1 MFLASRGSVRMQKL
15 NEMRLNLY
23 KMKNYRTG
31 IFFLFFLMALNVQAQ
46 DEQVANLRFEA
57 QETVDCNNNP
67 AICYKMQLNALP
79 GEQFEFFSMNVR
91 MFYDS
96 ARMKYVQTIPTLA
109 SDPFPGAYTYTM
121 ATQEVPSA
129 VDLGM
134 TSPIY
139 LRFNI
144 TGIAVGAITKD
155 ITPTPTTIAE
165 LCFSVDGDIESVM
178 EVCEPL
184 VWDLQQDGSGGFQAA
199 NDGVVLLTIEE
210 ASPGVWIPTALDETV
225 EQYNWAYDL
234 VNGNVSGEP
243 LAPADA
249 ICIDIPCA
257 PLAVE
262 LSQFNASRSGA
273 KQAKLYWVTESE
285 MNNEYFSV
293 QRSKDGIEFEEIGV
307 VKGNGTTS
315 ARHAYDMYDN
325 DPYLGINYY
334 RLIQYDFDGTS
345 ASSGI
350 RTVTFEDPNR
360 KGLTVTAQP
369 NPFVKSLRVDYEVEG
384 QSQMIVYDAEGT
396 LINTFDFDGRVR
408 HEIDL
413 EGYPAGM
420 YVVKVINGED
430 EQVVKVMKAN

>member
-1 MFLASRGSVRMQKL
+1 
-15 NEMRLNLY
+15 
-23 KMKNYRTG
+23 
-31 IFFLFFLMALNVQAQ
+31 
-46 DEQVANLRFEA
+46 
-57 QETVDCNNNP
+57 
-67 AICYKMQLNALP
+67 MQLKAGD
-79 GEQFEFFSMNVR
+79 GEQYYFLSMNVR
-91 MFYDS
+91 MYYPDSLMTFHSITEVLGQANGGFYS
-96 ARMKYVQTIPTLA
+96 YGPPSMTTPALNNVNLA
-109 SDPFPGAYTYTM
+109 QPIYLEFNIDGIAAPFPGF
-121 ATQEVPSA
+121 QIEVNG
-129 VDLGM
+129 DM
-134 TSPIY
+134 W
-139 LRFNI
+139 
-144 TGIAVGAITKD
+144 
-155 ITPTPTTIAE
+155 TTIAE
-165 LCFSVDGDIESVM
+165 VCFSFDEDIESVM
-178 EVCEPL
+178 ETCQSL
-184 VWDLQQDGSGGFQAA
+184 VWDLEGDGEGGLQGGS
-199 NDGVVLLTIEE
+199 DGVVLLRYIPLDPTPIVALNEE
-210 ASPGVWIPTALDETV
+210 VT
-225 EQYNWAYDL
+225 QYNWGYL
-234 VNGNVSGEP
+234 TNITGSP
-243 LAPADA
+243 LPPTDGDF
-249 ICIDIPCA
+249 ICTDIPCA

-285 MNNEYFSV
+285 INNEYFSI

-325 DPYLGINYY
+325 DPYFGMNYY

-350 RTVTFEDPNR
+350 RTVTFEDPNS

-369 NPFVKSLRVDYEVEG
+369 NPFVKSIRVDYEVEG
-384 QSQMIVYDAEGT
+384 ASQLIVYDAEGT

>member
-1 MFLASRGSVRMQKL
+1 
-15 NEMRLNLY
+15 
-23 KMKNYRTG
+23 
-31 IFFLFFLMALNVQAQ
+31 
-46 DEQVANLRFEA
+46 
-57 QETVDCNNNP
+57 
-67 AICYKMQLNALP
+67 
-79 GEQFEFFSMNVR
+79 
-91 MFYDS
+91 
-96 ARMKYVQTIPTLA
+96 
-109 SDPFPGAYTYTM
+109 M

-144 TGIAVGAITKD
+144 TGIAVGGITKD

-360 KGLTVTAQP
+360 KGLTVSAQP

-420 YVVKVINGED
+420 YVVKVISGED